1 MITSKSLARVK
12 PGLDNRDIEL
22 NEFLKR
28 TYNYRTQMRNVA
40 PNGEE
45 SELYPTSTRFDG
57 DRT

>member
-1 MITSKSLARVK
+1 MIKSRSLARVK
-12 PGLDNRDIEL
+12 PGLDNRDNEL

-28 TYNYRTQMRNVA
+28 TYNYKTQMRNIS